1 LYRKGL
7 FLRYYPRANIYNLK
21 QIKKNLKILFK
32 WLKYLVLFLV
42 FLIITF
48 SIPVVQTRLARLVT
62 ENLNE
67 DFGTNLK
74 ISKVDLSLL
83 GSVSL
88 RGIEIKDHH
97 QDTLIY
103 VERLR
108 SSLLDVKRIL
118 ENNIQLKSTSLKGV
132 YVNVK
137 NYKDEYVDNLTVFVD
152 KFEDDNPRE
161 SSSNPFKISSSNI
174 YFEDINYKQIDE
186 NKIIPLDFAAYRGG
200 GSLQDFSIVGPNVF
214 LKIRGLY
221 FTENRGLEITN
232 LTTDFKYTKSQMQ
245 FYNTILQT
253 NTSTL
258 HADIDFNYQRKNLSK
273 FIELVD
279 INANF
284 KNSYVSTRDLKKYTM
299 NLMGMIL

>member
-1 LYRKGL
+1 M
-7 FLRYYPRANIYNLK
+7 
-21 QIKKNLKILFK
+21 
-32 WLKYLVLFLV
+32 V

-48 SIPVVQTRLARLVT
+48 SIPAVQTKLARLVT
-62 ENLNE
+62 DNLNE

-74 ISKVDLSLL
+74 ISKVDLSFL

-88 RGIEIKDHH
+88 KGIEIK
-97 QDTLIY
+97 
-103 VERLR
+103 R
-108 SSLLDVKRIL
+108 SSSRHINLCRKIEVFIVRCKRIL

-137 NYKDEYVDNLTVFVD
+137 NYKDEEIDNLTVFVD
-152 KFEDDNPRE
+152 KFEDDNPKDPL
-161 SSSNPFKISSSNI
+161 SKPFKISSSNI
-174 YFEDINYKQIDE
+174 YFEDINYKQINE
-186 NKIIPLDFAAYRGG
+186 NKTIPLDFAAYHGG
-200 GSLQDFSIVGPNVF
+200 GSLQDFSIVGPNVL

-221 FTENRGLEITN
+221 FTENRGLEVTN

-245 FYNTILQT
+245 FYNTTLQT

-258 HADIDFNYQRKNLSK
+258 NANIDFNYERENLSK

-284 KNSYVSTRDLKKYTM
+284 KNSYVSTSDLKKIYKEFDG
-299 NLMGMIL
+299 NDILRFETSLKGSLNNFSLRKFKFKIR

>member
-1 LYRKGL
+1 ML
-7 FLRYYPRANIYNLK
+7 
-21 QIKKNLKILFK
+21 K

-48 SIPVVQTRLARLVT
+48 SIPAVQTKLARQVT
-62 ENLNE
+62 DKLNE

-88 RGIEIKDHH
+88 KGIEIKDHH

-108 SSLLDVKRIL
+108 SSLLDIKRVL

-137 NYKDEYVDNLTVFVD
+137 NYRDEEIDNLTVFVD
-152 KFEDDNPRE
+152 KFEDDNPKDPL
-161 SSSNPFKISSSNI
+161 SKPFKISSSNI
-174 YFEDINYKQIDE
+174 YFEDINYKQINE
-186 NKIIPLDFAAYRGG
+186 NKTIPLDFAAYHGG
-200 GSLQDFSIVGPNVF
+200 GSLQDFSIVGPNVL

-221 FTENRGLEITN
+221 FTENRGLEVTN

-299 NLMGMIL
+299 NLMGMIF